1 MPQPI
6 AYNTGSQTSGSIKL
20 FGIEYA
26 ISSSIVSG
34 SNNQRWFSSVN
45 PGNGVVFVTSN
56 VTQSFGT
63 YATSVPLFFTASDY
77 SAAAITGA
85 INGLPDRFGQVPFTT
100 TASAYAWVQNSG
112 KYFMMNYEYPQI
124 ITDDL
129 VFLVD
134 ASLLGSYPTTQS
146 IWYNISGFN
155 NSGSLINSPTFN
167 SAGAIVFDGIDDY
180 AAVGTLPN
188 VSTFCTVNALVRRNP
203 SVATTNGAL
212 FGFGTIAGNTQDI
225 YYWANYPGAS
235 YQFGFNTWNG
245 DSWGFN
251 NSTASGEVMD
261 GRWHYLTAVFN
272 RNNITGSKI
281 YVDGISKTLSQVFGT
296 TLNRSVSSNFG
307 IAYNGWNTPSQLFN
321 GDISSVEVYGRELSQ
336 SEVLQNY
343 YGGPIVTDGLILALD
358 ASNLVSYPKLG
369 TTAYSLTGSLTGS
382 LVNGTSFLPNNG
394 GVWDFDGTNDYI
406 NTNSTFSSY
415 INASLPISFETWVY
429 INLSNNDEMFMGSS
443 WSNGGVNFRKTGAIY
458 TANKVR
464 FLLFTDG
471 GNGGGLDSSVLTS
484 SGWYHC
490 VGTYNGDG
498 LASSSNFKLYINGKS
513 DGTSAQFG
521 TPTSIPVIN
530 NILLGQ
536 SGQAGNNVYFTGKM
550 GITRIY
556 NTTLTVE
563 EIAQNFNAQKSR
575 FGL

>member
-26 ISSSIVSG
+26 VSSSIVSG

-45 PGNGVVFVTSN
+45 PGNGVTFVTSN

-63 YATSVPLFFTASDY
+63 YATSVPLFFTASNY
-77 SAAAITGA
+77 TAAAITGA
-85 INGLPDRFGQVPFTT
+85 INGLPDRYNQPIFTT

-112 KYFMMNYEYPQI
+112 KYFMMNYEYSQI
-124 ITDDL
+124 TTNGL

-134 ASLLGSYPTTQS
+134 AGLLGSYPTTQS

-212 FGFGTIAGNTQDI
+212 FGFGTTAGNTQDI

-281 YVDGISKTLSQVFGT
+281 YVDGISKALSQVFGT
-296 TLNRSVSSNFG
+296 TVNRSVSSNFG
-307 IAYNGWNTPSQLFN
+307 ISYNGWNTGDQLFN

-358 ASNLVSYPKLG
+358 AGNLVSYPKSG
-369 TTAYSLTGSLTGS
+369 TTAYSLTGSVVSS
-382 LVNGTSFLPNNG
+382 LINGTSFNQAYQG
-394 GVWDFDGTNDYI
+394 MWVFDGTDDLITGSVGTLNAPFTIEYWGRFDALTRSPYEYFGSIGNATLGQMMSFSKIGTQDPNVAYHGFLYIYDGGANAIKTDIDLKTLDWIHGVVVATADSPYAKVYKNGIEGNLIDSVSGPI
-406 NTNSTFSSY
+406 NTSGIFRVAGWSGG
-415 INASLPISFETWVY
+415 TWDL
-429 INLSNNDEMFMGSS
+429 I
-443 WSNGGVNFRKTGAIY
+443 
-458 TANKVR
+458 
-464 FLLFTDG
+464 
-471 GNGGGLDSSVLTS
+471 GN
-484 SGWYHC
+484 
-490 VGTYNGDG
+490 
-498 LASSSNFKLYINGKS
+498 I
-513 DGTSAQFG
+513 
-521 TPTSIPVIN
+521 
-530 NILLGQ
+530 
-536 SGQAGNNVYFTGKM
+536 
-550 GITRIY
+550 GIHRIY
-556 NTTLTVE
+556 NRALSTE
-563 EIAQNFNAQKSR
+563 EIQQNFNAQKSR